1 MRIVVGPHGFEN
13 HDQTTS
19 HDSLLSIEFEPK
31 KKKKKKRREKEED
44 DDEVGVVP

>member
-1 MRIVVGPHGFEN
+1 MVGSHGFEN

-31 KKKKKKRREKEED
+31 KKKRREKEED

>member
-1 MRIVVGPHGFEN
+1 MRIVVGSHGFEN

-31 KKKKKKRREKEED
+31 KKKKKRREKEED
-44 DDEVGVVP
+44 DDEVRVVP